1 MSAFA
6 LKMIA
11 VITMLIDHIGA
22 FILLRV
28 GELASSQIYFSMRS
42 IGRIAFPIFAYLIA
56 NGCKHT
62 KNIDKYL
69 LRLGIFAIASEAIF
83 DIAQMNSINFLW
95 RTNIFYTLF
104 LGVLGIAIYERAKR
118 KKRQW
123 LVLLPL
129 MCTPF
134 FIYYYYHTIAEQG
147 SIIATVALL
156 IYAAVAFC
164 LTRFAP
170 ERNDKVKEIGL
181 KRKIIPIL
189 AILPLLYLAE
199 FLRTDYAGWGVAF
212 IILLYLANPENRL
225 TRAIAMTA
233 ALLYFYGNWDWVH
246 TVPWSETDGAYIIER
261 VLNTLGATFLL
272 FSLIPVLLILFYNG
286 KQGANSRVIKW
297 GFYAFYPVHIAILVA
312 IRYYYAGY

>member
-6 LKMIA
+6 LKTIA

-28 GELASSQIYFSMRS
+28 GELASSQIYFAMRS

-118 KKRQW
+118 KKWQW
-123 LVLLPL
+123 LMLLPL
-129 MCTPF
+129 ACVPVVLIF
-134 FIYYYYHTIAEQG
+134 DVPVLYDQG
-147 SIIATVALL
+147 NIIATGVLL
-156 IYAAVAFC
+156 IYAVAAFC
-164 LTRFAP
+164 IARFAP
-170 ERNDKVKEIGL
+170 ERNDEEEEIGL

-189 AILPLLYLAE
+189 AVLPLLYLAD
-199 FLRTDYAGWGVAF
+199 FLSTDYASWGVGF
-212 IILLYLANPENRL
+212 IILLYLANPEKKL
-225 TRAIAMTA
+225 TRAIAMTV
-233 ALLYFYGNWDWVH
+233 ALLYFYGSWDWVH
-246 TVPWSETDGAYIIER
+246 TVSWSEIEGAYIMER

-286 KQGANSRVIKW
+286 KQGANSQAIKW
-297 GFYAFYPVHIAILVA
+297 GFYAFYPVHIAVLVA
-312 IRYYYAGY
+312 IRYLLT